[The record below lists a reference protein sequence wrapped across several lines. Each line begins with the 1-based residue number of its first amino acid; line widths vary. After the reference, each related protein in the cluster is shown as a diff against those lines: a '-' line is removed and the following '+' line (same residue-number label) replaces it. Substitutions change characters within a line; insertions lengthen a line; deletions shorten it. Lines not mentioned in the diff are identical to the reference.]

1 MNTVFHEKYDNFL
14 KEFGKGKTM
23 VLSSSENN
31 RVTSRMMSVV
41 QANGLFYFQTDKTF
55 RKYNQ
60 LIVNPQ
66 VALCIN
72 NIQIEGIC
80 HEIGHP
86 TKNDVF
92 SGLYQEIFNSSFKR
106 YTALENERLFVM
118 KPTYIERWLYIDGV
132 PYLEIFEIENKKYE
146 LVEYKGE

>member
-1 MNTVFHEKYDNFL
+1 MLNTFDEKYNNFL
-14 KEFGKGKTM
+14 DEFGKGKAM

-31 RVTSRMMSVV
+31 EVTSRMMSIV

-55 RKYNQ
+55 RKYSQ
-60 LIVNPQ
+60 LIANPQ

-80 HEIGHP
+80 KEIGHP
-86 TKNDVF
+86 MKNAIF
-92 SGLYQEIFNSSFKR
+92 CELYQECFNSSFKK
-106 YTALENERLFVM
+106 YSALENERLFVI

-132 PYLEIFEIENKKYE
+132 SYLENFDIENKSYE
-146 LVEYKGE
+146 LVKYIGL